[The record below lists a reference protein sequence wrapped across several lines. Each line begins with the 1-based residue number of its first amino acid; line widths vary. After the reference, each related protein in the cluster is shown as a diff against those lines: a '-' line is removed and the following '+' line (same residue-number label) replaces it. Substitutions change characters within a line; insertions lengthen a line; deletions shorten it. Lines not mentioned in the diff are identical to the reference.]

1 MIKFLLLPFAWLY
14 GGLVYTRALFYKTN
28 LLRSSRFD
36 IPVIN
41 VGNLTTGGTG
51 KSPHVEYLIKLLSP
65 YMAVSVLSRGYKRKT
80 EGFIFVN
87 ADIHSALEVGDE
99 PLQFKKKFPTSG
111 VAVGEK
117 RAYAIPQLLY
127 LAPDTKA
134 VILDDAFQHLSV
146 VPSLNI
152 LLTEFARP
160 YFTDFLLPVGRL
172 RESRSGAKRAEIIVV
187 TKCPEIFTSADRD
200 YFMEKIAPLP
210 YQKVFFS
217 YYTYGVPYFIF
228 APQLQFQPDS
238 FTDIVL
244 ISGIARN
251 DYLIQSLAQKVKSVT
266 ALTFEDHHLFTIEDL
281 NELQRLHNNLEGRK
295 KMILTT
301 EKDAVRLYLHKTFIE
316 QNRLPIYVLPIEVKF
331 HETDAP
337 NFDEAVK
344 TALLNFKI

>member
-14 GGLVYTRALFYKTN
+14 GSLVQTRELFFKTN

-51 KSPHVEYLIKLLSP
+51 KSPHVEYLIRMLSA
-65 YMAVSVLSRGYKRKT
+65 YMPVAVLSRGYKRKT

-87 ADIHSALEVGDE
+87 ADVHSALDVGDE
-99 PLQFKKKFPTSG
+99 PLQFKKKFPTTA

-127 LAPDTKA
+127 LAPYTKA
-134 VILDDAFQHLSV
+134 VILDDAFQHLAV

-160 YFTDFLLPVGRL
+160 YFTDYLLPVGRL
-172 RESRSGAKRAEIIVV
+172 RESRAGAKRAEIIVV
-187 TKCPEIFTSADRD
+187 TKCPEIFTSADRT
-200 YFMEKIAPLP
+200 YFIEKIAPFS
-210 YQKVFFS
+210 YQSVFFS
-217 YYTYGVPYFIF
+217 YYVYGVPYFIF

-316 QNRLPIYVLPIEVKF
+316 QIRLPIYVLPIEVRF
-331 HETDAP
+331 HDSEATD
-337 NFDEAVK
+337 FDDTVK
-344 TALLNFKI
+344 NALLNFKI